1 MTVCFCSYRWTILG
15 LVLLFG
21 GGSQGCG
28 ESGGISPVSENSTG
42 PVSGSGASTGALKTD
57 FGIYPEPAVPSLPQ
71 AGREVVDPTF
81 NSVILR
87 LTDGA
92 DGNTSTEVQ
101 YSYWPAFNSDATRIH
116 VVGLYGATRSVFFT
130 FDKTQRLAGNKVRL
144 TTPPSSGWLMERSDM
159 IWSGVNPD
167 IIYGHNDTHRLWA
180 FNVASQQ
187 YQLVKDFTG
196 NVVSGGGI
204 VQMSKS
210 LNDDLFAFTLTNS
223 SAQAVGY
230 LVWRRS
236 TDTILYNQMVAN
248 LDEVQLDKSGQ
259 ILTIGLTTGNVQIL
273 TLGTG
278 ASETLTWGVDGFYHH
293 DSGQGAIFTG
303 GFNQNFVYRQLQ
315 TPHSVVSLIPGYATR
330 TTQDH
335 HYSLL
340 ADNETWALVSRYA
353 TAGGLVQAAF
363 DNEILQVATDGSQRV
378 RRVAHHRS
386 VYQLYNDSPKA
397 NISRDGRFV
406 AFTSN
411 WGQPGGRRDVYIA
424 EIPPAP

>member
-1 MTVCFCSYRWTILG
+1 MEVYRGSHRWTVLG
-15 LVLLFG
+15 LALLLCA
-21 GGSQGCG
+21 GSQGCG
-28 ESGGISPVSENSTG
+28 ENGGGSPVSTVSTG
-42 PVSGSGASTGALKTD
+42 PVVGTGASIGVLKTD

-101 YSYWPAFNSDATRIH
+101 YSYWPAFNSDATRVH
-116 VVGLYGATRSVFFT
+116 VVGTYGVSRSVFFT
-130 FDKTQRLAGNKVRL
+130 FDKVQRLAGNKLVL
-144 TTPPSSGWLMERSDM
+144 ATPPSNGWLMERSDM
-159 IWSGVNPD
+159 IWSGANPD
-167 IIYGHNDTHRLWA
+167 IIYGHTDTHRLWA
-180 FNVASQQ
+180 FNVANRQ
-187 YQLVKDFTG
+187 YQLLKDFTG
-196 NVVSGGGI
+196 SLVAGGTI

-210 LNDDLFAFTLTNS
+210 LNDDVFAFTLRNS
-223 SAQAVGY
+223 SAQNVGY

-236 TDTILYNQMVAN
+236 TDTILYRQMVSN

-259 ILTIGLTTGNVQIL
+259 FLTIGLTTGNVQIL
-273 TLGTG
+273 TLATG
-278 ASETLTWGVDGFYHH
+278 ANEPLTWGVDGFYHH
-293 DSGQGAIFTG
+293 DSGQGTIFTG
-303 GFNQNFVYRQLQ
+303 GFNQDFVYRPLQ

-330 TTQDH
+330 ATQDH
-335 HYSLL
+335 HYSML

-353 TAGGLVQAAF
+353 TAGGGVQAAF
-363 DNEILQVATDGSQRV
+363 DNEIFQVATDGSQRV

-386 VYQLYNDSPKA
+386 VYQAYNDSPKA

-424 EIPPAP
+424 EISSAP